1 MSRKEFGV
9 TTVDEEERRASR
21 WLLIATV
28 MTLTLGLL
36 WAAYFQLDEVTRGQG
51 KVIPV
56 SREQIVQSLD
66 TGVVTAILVREGSV
80 VKRND
85 VLIRLDDARSGPVFR
100 EAKEKKLAL
109 QAQAVRLRAEAYG
122 YPMEF
127 DSEIP
132 KALVARERQAYAARR
147 QSMQEAMASQ
157 QKALEAKPRDHDDR
171 AAD

>member
-100 EAKEKKLAL
+100 VKPKRKNSPCRRKL
-109 QAQAVRLRAEAYG
+109 
-122 YPMEF
+122 F
-127 DSEIP
+127 DSGQKPMGIP
-132 KALVARERQAYAARR
+132 WNLTAKFPKHWLHANVKPMPPAG
-147 QSMQEAMASQ
+147 SQ
-157 QKALEAKPRDHDDR
+157 CKRPWQVSKKRWRP
-171 AAD
+171 